1 MTQRCA
7 LRHFIFP
14 VLQYIINFII
24 YAGRSEQYRKAYVQ
38 YIKATF
44 PSWLFDI
51 NKRRRERTIF
61 ILSPAGKKCSTASVN
76 LDRNNI
82 KLDMK
87 LDCTLDL
94 DFRMENILQKLHPS
108 HSQSQP
114 KVKEAKIIKL
124 PVGQQNKERKNKNFL
139 NEPSSEV

>member
-1 MTQRCA
+1 MSYYA
-7 LRHFIFP
+7 
-14 VLQYIINFII
+14 LQYIINFII

-61 ILSPAGKKCSTASVN
+61 ILSPAVKKCSTASVN

-94 DFRMENILQKLHPS
+94 DFRMENILQNLHPLHSS
-108 HSQSQP
+108 HSQA

-124 PVGQQNKERKNKNFL
+124 PVGQQNKGRNTRDFL